1 LVLFLTIAVFMATAL
16 AVLAL
21 YWFLESRRESLPQ
34 RLKEIS
40 EAPSE
45 TGSSWS
51 DAVGSRFADVL
62 RRLNVLERFRRKS
75 RIQDEIVA
83 MVTSE
88 QSAGIRLQLIQAG
101 FRNPKAFQ
109 IYFGIRAALP
119 AFLFLVGVV
128 LGKSMGMENQKIFL
142 LSALGLLFGFLFPIA
157 FVRWKIRKRQEE
169 ITDHLPDALDLL
181 VVCVEAGLGLNAS
194 FVKIAEEFKLS
205 SPTLS
210 EEFDIVNREMVAG
223 KPRVDALR
231 SLADR
236 TGVEEVKS
244 LVAMLI
250 QTEKLGTSLAQSLRV
265 HSDSLRTKR
274 SQRAEEAA
282 AKTTIK
288 LVFPLVFLLF
298 PALFVVILGP
308 GMIQIA
314 KVLFPVMLGNR

>member
-1 LVLFLTIAVFMATAL
+1 LVLFLTIAVFTATAL

-21 YWFLESRRESLPQ
+21 YWLVESRRESLPQ

-40 EAPSE
+40 KPPSGVESLQGE
-45 TGSSWS
+45 TS
-51 DAVGSRFADVL
+51 DSRFSGVL
-62 RRLNVLERFRRKS
+62 KRFKRER
-75 RIQDEIVA
+75 RIQDDIVT

-88 QSAGIRLQLIQAG
+88 QPGGVRLQLIQAG
-101 FRNPKAFQ
+101 FRHPVSYQVYVWA
-109 IYFGIRAALP
+109 RVVLP
-119 AFLFLVGVV
+119 VFLFLLAVSF
-128 LGKSMGMENQKIFL
+128 GKSMGMENQKIFFL
-142 LSALGLLFGFLFPIA
+142 GALGLFFGFLFPIA
-157 FVRWKIRKRQEE
+157 VVRWKIRKRQED
-169 ITDHLPDALDLL
+169 ITDYLPDALDLL

-194 FVKIAEEFKLS
+194 FVKISEEFKLT
-205 SPTLS
+205 SPNLS
-210 EEFDIVNREMVAG
+210 DEFDIVNREMVAG
-223 KPRVDALR
+223 KPRIEALR
-231 SLADR
+231 SLSDR

-274 SQRAEEAA
+274 RQRAEEAA

-308 GMIQIA
+308 GFIQIV
-314 KVLFPVMLGNR
+314 KVLIPVLAGNQ